1 MTFEGIIQILLF
13 LVVLTLLAKPMG
25 VYLSKVYAGEKT
37 LLSFIFEPVERFIYM
52 ICRVDRA
59 LEMNLK
65 QYGTAM
71 LIFSLLSSLA
81 LYAIQR
87 LQFYL
92 PLNPQGFSAP
102 SEHSSF
108 NTAVSFVTNTNWQ
121 SYAGESTMSY
131 FTQAAGLSL
140 QNFASAAVGMALAIV
155 FIRGIARFETDKL
168 GNFWTDLVRGTLYIL
183 LPLSFPA
190 AIFFISQGVVQ
201 NFKPYTSAK
210 LTESFVARVDKKDA
224 DGSIIKD
231 AIGESVKQAQI
242 IDTQI
247 IAQGPVASQL
257 AIKMLG
263 TNGGGFFN
271 ANSAHPF
278 ENPTPLSN
286 FVQMLLI
293 FLIPAGFT
301 YSLGRMTK
309 SQGHGWAVYAAMTL
323 LFLAGTFT
331 TYWAESKSNPLYPA
345 TVNQQVVG
353 GNFEGKEVRFGVANS
368 ALFAT
373 VTTGA
378 SCGAVNAM
386 HDSFTPLG
394 GLVPLVNIMLGEVIF
409 GGVGAGMYGILVMII
424 LTVFIAGLMVGRT
437 PEYLGKK
444 IEAYDV
450 QMAMLYALVFPL
462 IILSFTAISAL
473 SPDFGLSSPANQG
486 AHGLSEILY
495 AFTSATGN
503 NGSAF
508 AGLSANTVW
517 YNSSLGATMLVGR
530 FLMIVPVLAIAGN
543 LSRKKQIPP
552 TVGTFPVNTAL
563 FSVLLICVVLIV
575 GALTF
580 FPALS
585 LSPILEHF
593 QMINGQTF

>member
-1 MTFEGIIQILLF
+1 
-13 LVVLTLLAKPMG
+13 
-25 VYLSKVYAGEKT
+25 
-37 LLSFIFEPVERFIYM
+37 
-52 ICRVDRA
+52 
-59 LEMNLK
+59 
-65 QYGTAM
+65 
-71 LIFSLLSSLA
+71 
-81 LYAIQR
+81 
-87 LQFYL
+87 
-92 PLNPQGFSAP
+92 
-102 SEHSSF
+102 
-108 NTAVSFVTNTNWQ
+108 
-121 SYAGESTMSY
+121 
-131 FTQAAGLSL
+131 
-140 QNFASAAVGMALAIV
+140 
-155 FIRGIARFETDKL
+155 
-168 GNFWTDLVRGTLYIL
+168 
-183 LPLSFPA
+183 
-190 AIFFISQGVVQ
+190 
-201 NFKPYTSAK
+201 
-210 LTESFVARVDKKDA
+210 
-224 DGSIIKD
+224 
-231 AIGESVKQAQI
+231 
-242 IDTQI
+242 
-247 IAQGPVASQL
+247 
-257 AIKMLG
+257 
-263 TNGGGFFN
+263 
-271 ANSAHPF
+271 
-278 ENPTPLSN
+278 
-286 FVQMLLI
+286 
-293 FLIPAGFT
+293 
-301 YSLGRMTK
+301 
-309 SQGHGWAVYAAMTL
+309 

-345 TVNQQVVG
+345 TVNQQIVG

-517 YNSSLGATMLVGR
+517 YNSSLGAAMLVGR

-543 LSRKKQIPP
+543 LARKKQIPP

-593 QMINGQTF
+593 QMMAGQTF